1 MKYFISAAAL
11 AVAMPYAAQAQA
23 PSFMGELPTPIAP
36 ASEPSIVLDT
46 GGKPSDEQWS
56 NFEGGRMV
64 RNVTQ
69 AAIYP
74 VRPAPGKANG
84 TAIVIAPGGA
94 FMALSFDSEGMQV
107 ARYLAEQGVTSFVL
121 KYRLDPTPRDGEGFG
136 RAIGQRV
143 TTFSP
148 TTPYVDMPDS
158 AAQRWGQEDGLA
170 AIKWV
175 RSHAGEY
182 GVRADRIGMI
192 GFSAGGM
199 TTMNV
204 LGNYDSGSRPDF
216 AAVIYGASTGR
227 PLPKDLP
234 PLFIAFAAD
243 DPLLGYASTPIFD
256 AWRKAGKPVEM
267 HVYQAGSH
275 GFGMRKVGGTAEQWP
290 VHFSQWL
297 KANGLLP

>member
-1 MKYFISAAAL
+1 MICMAAMA
-11 AVAMPYAAQAQA
+11 AVMPYAAQAQQQA
-23 PSFMGELPTPIAP
+23 PSFMRELPQAITP
-36 ASEPSIVLDT
+36 ASEPSIVLGA
-46 GGKPSDEQWS
+46 GGKASDEMWAM
-56 NFEGGRMV
+56 FEGGRMV

-94 FMALSFDSEGMQV
+94 FLALSFDSEGMQV
-107 ARYLAEQGVTSFVL
+107 AHYLAEQGVTSFVL
-121 KYRLDPTPRDGEGFG
+121 KYRLDPTPKDGEGFG
-136 RAIGQRV
+136 RAIGARV
-143 TTFSP
+143 TSFSP
-148 TTPYVDMPDS
+148 TTKYVDMPDS

-182 GVRADRIGMI
+182 GVRPDRIGMI

-216 AAVIYGASTGR
+216 AAVIYGASTGK

-234 PLFIAFAAD
+234 PLFIALAAD
-243 DPLLGYASTPIFD
+243 DPLLGYASVPIFD
-256 AWRKAGKPVEM
+256 AWRAAGKPVEM

-290 VHFSQWL
+290 QHFSQWL
-297 KANGLLP
+297 KANGLL